1 MDAAMDYCRQ
11 IIEDMNFN
19 KKQFRSKLQ
28 IRLLAVG
35 GEHSIPNMGE
45 SLQPYFENVASLV
58 IAESG
63 HFVPEEQP
71 VALADALTA
80 FPQMRVIM
88 SMAAMISATGC
99 EYWFPA
105 KRYGWGWGFPITW
118 QGLLVFAGYT
128 LLLVVGAFELPPK
141 GMLAAYLIYVTVLSL
156 ALLCVC
162 WLKGEPPRWRWGAD

>member
-1 MDAAMDYCRQ
+1 MDYCRQ

-19 KKQFRSKLQ
+19 KKQFRSKLP

-71 VALADALTA
+71 VALADRFDGVPSNAGHNEYGRNDFGNWICLSSVLAT
-80 FPQMRVIM
+80 R
-88 SMAAMISATGC
+88 AAHRSGG
-99 EYWFPA
+99 ES
-105 KRYGWGWGFPITW
+105 GGFA
-118 QGLLVFAGYT
+118 V
-128 LLLVVGAFELPPK
+128 
-141 GMLAAYLIYVTVLSL
+141 
-156 ALLCVC
+156 
-162 WLKGEPPRWRWGAD
+162 